1 MTEVEDQV
9 EVEDDIEVDEVVD
22 LEAHLKEVDLEVETE
37 EAHLLLN
44 FKEEVRG
51 KK

>member
-22 LEAHLKEVDLEVETE
+22 LEAHLKEVDLEV
-37 EAHLLLN
+37 
-44 FKEEVRG
+44 
-51 KK
+51 